1 MLGWKT
7 EEKTIK
13 MRTRVFWLTCDRGAR
28 SQVAKHL
35 ALGKEFAGQAPPLGR
50 S

>member
-7 EEKTIK
+7 AGKTIR

-35 ALGKEFAGQAPPLGR
+35 TFAKDGVVKVQQSR
-50 S
+50 